1 MVVMVKANP
10 IFDGKRGALYCIFAG
25 DSHECRIRRE
35 FPQMLGVSHAMTTQ
49 SDQSYAYWRHGCVRI
64 VVSPIIILVI
74 GHVPVKC
81 D

>member
-1 MVVMVKANP
+1 
-10 IFDGKRGALYCIFAG
+10 
-25 DSHECRIRRE
+25 
-35 FPQMLGVSHAMTTQ
+35 MTTQ